1 MVGGARCHGF
11 RVTRAVKKSRV
22 PAPMRV
28 QAIDGTRPEAWIT
41 MMV

>member
-1 MVGGARCHGF
+1 MVGGARCPGF
-11 RVTRAVKKSRV
+11 RRDAGGKEKPL